1 MEVVMMEYTIAGFTP
16 VILASV
22 VATII
27 SRAVFSAG
35 SLFYVPQLTF
45 GSTWDFFYILFMG
58 ICPGALSAFFVA
70 AIRFFARNAAKVPV
84 AVAIVGAGVLVGVM
98 AIEIPAVMGMG
109 YDTVNAA
116 ILGDIAVS
124 SLLLILVAKLI
135 ASAACVAVGIPGG
148 LIGPTIVMGAMVGG
162 LFAVGSDHIPGLSS
176 GQSLF
181 VMLGM
186 GGMMSAALQA
196 PLAALLA
203 ILELTAY
210 PTSFCP
216 RCWQW

>member
-58 ICPGALSAFFVA
+58 ICLGALSAFFVA

-84 AVAIVGAGVLVGVM
+84 VVAIVGVM

-109 YDTVNAA
+109 YDTVNTA

-176 GQSLF
+176 GQGLF